1 MGKFAEAV
9 LGWRSPTPKKEDE
22 TSKGKAQ
29 DILGVQRMPYFK
41 GLVAQL
47 EAIAHMPVQVGDHA
61 AMIEQIGKQNAY
73 RELLLMFKKDL
84 DTAERVLAQDQARQR
99 GR

>member
-9 LGWRSPTPKKEDE
+9 LGWRNPLPRKEDE
-22 TSKGKAQ
+22 TSKGRAQ
-29 DILGVQRMPYFK
+29 DILALRGMTYFQD
-41 GLVAQL
+41 LVKQL
-47 EAIAHMPVQVGDHA
+47 EAIAHAPVNVGNHQE
-61 AMIEQIGKQNAY
+61 MIEQVGKQNAY

-84 DTAERVLAQDQARQR
+84 STAERVLAQDQARQR

>member
-9 LGWRSPTPKKEDE
+9 MGWRKPSPRKEDE
-22 TSKGKAQ
+22 TSKGRAQ
-29 DILGVQRMPYFK
+29 DILAIQRMTYFK
-41 GLVAQL
+41 SLVSQL
-47 EAIAHMPVQVGDHA
+47 ETIAHMPVQVAEHA

-84 DTAERVLAQDQARQR
+84 ETAERVLAQDQARQR